1 MFNLCRIRGFGDCIA
16 NMKNAANPE
25 PSLAELHIGKM
36 LYANDWPFRFRVP
49 QGKRGDSYDLEIR
62 YMDQVVCGD
71 VKCKIVSPIPDS
83 KTITNTLSNSRD
95 QLPSDKPGVFFVKIP
110 QQWMEYDGWEMITVQ
125 GAIDFF
131 ERGTKRVSSIAFYAE
146 PIHLMDNIAYQG
158 HHTYEILNPR
168 RRFGKELDWR
178 FFNRW
183 RPPPPKPPDKGTWTA
198 MPPKYIRLFNFPKG
212 LADYAEK

>member
-1 MFNLCRIRGFGDCIA
+1 
-16 NMKNAANPE
+16 
-25 PSLAELHIGKM
+25 
-36 LYANDWPFRFRVP
+36 
-49 QGKRGDSYDLEIR
+49 
-62 YMDQVVCGD
+62 
-71 VKCKIVSPIPDS
+71 
-83 KTITNTLSNSRD
+83 
-95 QLPSDKPGVFFVKIP
+95 
-110 QQWMEYDGWEMITVQ
+110 MITVQ

-146 PIHLMDNIAYQG
+146 PIHLADNIAYQG

-178 FFNRW
+178 FFTRW
-183 RPPPPKPPDKGTWTA
+183 RPPQPKPPDKGSWTA